1 MATRF
6 LIPTLAAL
14 GALTA
19 CSGGT
24 RTSSTGCGIAAL
36 AGPSQLIAEFGV
48 PHQTLGSPPASL
60 PEQLVARLA
69 AGPAYRAVTGRQPD
83 DSFWV
88 IGVDGAL
95 PARVKL
101 GYGVLVLDQTEKP
114 RGIMLYEGLPVDR
127 APHLGTVTMGAA
139 TVPLIGVQ
147 ADPKRFEDPSC
158 PFFPDSVLVR

>member
-1 MATRF
+1 MVTRV
-6 LIPTLAAL
+6 LLPSLAVLSAL
-14 GALTA
+14 AA
-19 CSGGT
+19 CSGST
-24 RTSSTGCGIAAL
+24 KSSSTSCGIAAL

-48 PHQTLGSPPASL
+48 PHQTLGSPPSSL

-69 AGPAYRAVTGRQPD
+69 AGPAYRAVTGRQPG

-101 GYGVLVLDQTEKP
+101 GYGVLVLDPSEKP
-114 RGIMLYEGLPVDR
+114 RGIMLYEGLPVER

-147 ADPKRFEDPSC
+147 VEPKRFEDPSC
-158 PFFPDSVLVR
+158 PFFPDSVLAR

>member
-6 LIPTLAAL
+6 LLSSLIALAAL
-14 GALTA
+14 AA
-19 CSGGT
+19 CNGGT
-24 RTSSTGCGIAAL
+24 RSSATGCGIAAL

-48 PHQTLGSPPASL
+48 RNQTLGSPPASL

-69 AGPAYRAVTGRQPD
+69 AGPAYRAVTGRQPG

-88 IGVDGAL
+88 IGVDGTL
-95 PARVKL
+95 PAKVKL
-101 GYGVLVLDQTEKP
+101 GYGVLVLDLQEKP

-127 APHLGTVTMGAA
+127 APHLGTVTMGSA

-158 PFFPDSVLVR
+158 PFFPDSVLAR